1 MRVGLLTLLVR
12 INHKINVT
20 NVLALVNKKFHVL
33 PVYIDCE
40 NYKMAVCQDNIIV
53 YGYGCSLEGTW
64 KILVTEVN
72 FEFVYKKWYTYDHTT
87 PYRNSAEIQLR
98 VYNEAIPDCIAF
110 DIGNNRGGAVF
121 RGIDIASTIY
131 FEDIGEVPAAY
142 NTLANELS
150 NSCWESPGAVYMAV
164 MKEKTML
171 LSWMKEKIN
180 KSLNMDA
187 SRDQNL
193 I

>member
-33 PVYIDCE
+33 PVHIDCE
-40 NYKMAVCQDNIIV
+40 HHKMAIYQDKIIV
-53 YGYGCSLEGTW
+53 YDYGRGFESTW
-64 KILVTEVN
+64 QIHIREVN

-98 VYNEAIPDCIAF
+98 VYNETIPDCIAF

-121 RGIDIASTIY
+121 KGIDTASNIY
-131 FEDIGEVPAAY
+131 FEDTGQVPAAY

-150 NSCWESPGAVYMAV
+150 DSCWESPGAVYMAV

-171 LSWMKEKIN
+171 LSWMKEK
-180 KSLNMDA
+180 MD
-187 SRDQNL
+187 L
-193 I
+193 VKY